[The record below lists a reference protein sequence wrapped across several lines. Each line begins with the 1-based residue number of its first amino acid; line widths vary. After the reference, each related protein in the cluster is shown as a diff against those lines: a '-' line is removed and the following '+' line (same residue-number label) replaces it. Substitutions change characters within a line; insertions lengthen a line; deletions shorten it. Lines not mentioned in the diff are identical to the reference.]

1 MERDYLAEAI
11 RIARGE
17 TMLVPEREHLEAL
30 QKQIQDLQN
39 AIMDRIE
46 FEVWQ

>member
-17 TMLVPEREHLEAL
+17 TMLVPEREHVVALVKRVEELEFLVAMAS
-30 QKQIQDLQN
+30 QKLVS
-39 AIMDRIE
+39 R
-46 FEVWQ
+46 